1 MGVGGLKYY
10 EVVGWFVGWLDGWM
24 GFCWELA
31 RIWW

>member
-1 MGVGGLKYY
+1 MGMEGLKYY